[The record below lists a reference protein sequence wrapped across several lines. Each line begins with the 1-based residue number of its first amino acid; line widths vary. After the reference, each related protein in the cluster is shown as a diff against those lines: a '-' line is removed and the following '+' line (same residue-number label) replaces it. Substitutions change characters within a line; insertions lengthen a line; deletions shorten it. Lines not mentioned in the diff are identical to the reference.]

1 MCMHGHIWCAN
12 ERDLYMKK
20 RIHDKTGC
28 IAFCWC
34 VAVYFDRRFRMPS
47 VFCRWSPYMAL
58 AAFCS
63 FIFLM
68 HVTVMV
74 LCVMQVGPFVGMRH
88 RLEKAGKMLQ
98 LVPEHTHPVTPQ
110 LHHQAKLI
118 ALQRLLNLLTIA
130 VMGLADLRN
139 MSLMGIRSQMIQ
151 LFC

>member
-1 MCMHGHIWCAN
+1 
-12 ERDLYMKK
+12 
-20 RIHDKTGC
+20 
-28 IAFCWC
+28 
-34 VAVYFDRRFRMPS
+34 
-47 VFCRWSPYMAL
+47 MAL

-88 RLEKAGKMLQ
+88 QLEKLGKMLR
-98 LVPEHTHPVTPQ
+98 LIPEHTHLVTPQ

-139 MSLMGIRSQMIQ
+139 MAMMGISSQMIQ